1 MEEAFEGLLKYLAQ
15 GLEDC
20 SDFPVVAQKEDPE
33 DTRFQGG
40 DVAIVEIFSDESDD
54 EICIVRQSEAN
65 NSQAKVTL
73 KSLYETLQTELRAN
87 PDYSLMVSEWFKLEG
102 GFKGRLD
109 MPLRG
114 TEIDTEEEV
123 ARLFF

>member
-1 MEEAFEGLLKYLAQ
+1 MEEEADGLLKYLTQ

-20 SDFPVVAQKEDPE
+20 SGFPVVAQKEDAE
-33 DTRFQGG
+33 DTRFQAG

-54 EICIVRQSEAN
+54 EICMVRQSEAN
-65 NSQAKVTL
+65 NSQGKVTL
-73 KSLYETLQTELRAN
+73 KTLYETLQTELQAN

-114 TEIDTEEEV
+114 VEIDTEEEV
-123 ARLFF
+123 VRLFF